1 MCKLQWNKKTMKSMK
16 ACVILCLRVTL
27 LLFLFF
33 YFVVSVNEQ
42 LRIVLFQNISKT
54 EILRV
59 RFQISTNLGSISAE
73 FLLVS
78 QSVVVYQF

>member
-1 MCKLQWNKKTMKSMK
+1 MKTMK

-27 LLFLFF
+27 LLFLFLFF

-42 LRIVLFQNISKT
+42 LRIVLLQNISKT
-54 EILRV
+54 ESLRV
-59 RFQISTNLGSISAE
+59 GFQISINLGSISAE

>member
-1 MCKLQWNKKTMKSMK
+1 MK

-27 LLFLFF
+27 LLCLFLFF

-42 LRIVLFQNISKT
+42 LRIVLLQNISKT
-54 EILRV
+54 ESLRV
-59 RFQISTNLGSISAE
+59 RFQISTNLESISAE

>member
-1 MCKLQWNKKTMKSMK
+1 MK
-16 ACVILCLRVTL
+16 ACVSLCLRVTL
-27 LLFLFF
+27 LLFLFLFF

-42 LRIVLFQNISKT
+42 LRIVLLQNISKT
-54 EILRV
+54 ESLRV
-59 RFQISTNLGSISAE
+59 GFQISINLGSISAE

>member
-1 MCKLQWNKKTMKSMK
+1 MK

-27 LLFLFF
+27 LLCLFLFF

-42 LRIVLFQNISKT
+42 LRIVLLQNISKT
-54 EILRV
+54 ESLRV
-59 RFQISTNLGSISAE
+59 RFQISTNLESTSAE